1 MSDKRY
7 LGNIITDTP
16 TAPAGPYQD
25 SAASGV
31 WSLAEAFAYT
41 KAGLWPTAGNALV
54 QALFA
59 GGGSS
64 GSNVIQSIGIAT
76 TGNAI
81 DFGDLP
87 VLRQRMAACGSSVT
101 AHFMGGATNSPVA
114 SMYSVNFGSGG
125 NATYFGELTLARE
138 YPAAMSN
145 STRGVIGGGNFG
157 STEYNTIDYI
167 TLSSLGGAA
176 DFGDL
181 SQGVCT
187 GMGASGSATRGLFGG
202 GGDNNLNARRQI
214 TYVTIA
220 STGNSV
226 TFGELIATPGTGTG
240 RRYLCAFSS
249 TTRSVFS
256 GGWSNSA
263 VNVLDYVTT
272 ASTGNA
278 TDFGDLTIA
287 RDYVAGASSD
297 TRGVTGG
304 GTTSGSNVIDYVT
317 IASAGNA
324 IDFGDLLSS
333 ENDLAACSNVHGGIA
348 A

>member
-1 MSDKRY
+1 MTKRY
-7 LGNIITDTP
+7 LGNIITQNPTP
-16 TAPAGPYQD
+16 PAD
-25 SAASGV
+25 NFETTSAAGV

-59 GGGSS
+59 GGGTN
-64 GSNVIQSIGIAT
+64 GSNVIQSIDIST

-87 VLRQRMAACGSSVT
+87 VLRKNMAACGSSVT
-101 AHFMGGATNSPVA
+101 AHFMGGKSTSPEA

-125 NATYFGELTLARE
+125 NATYFGELTVARE

-145 STRGVIGGGNFG
+145 STRGVIGGGNNG
-157 STEYNTIDYI
+157 TTEYNTIDYI
-167 TLSSLGGAA
+167 TLSSLGSAV
-176 DFGDL
+176 DFGNIT
-181 SQGVCT
+181 QGDTT
-187 GMGASGSATRGLFGG
+187 GMGAAGSTTRGLFGG
-202 GGDNNLNARRQI
+202 GGDNNLNPRRNI

-220 STGNSV
+220 STGNSA
-226 TFGELIATPGTGTG
+226 TFGNLIATPGTGTG

-249 TTRSVFS
+249 STRAVFS
-256 GGWSNSA
+256 GGWSNAA
-263 VNVLDYVTT
+263 VNVMDYVTI
-272 ASTGNA
+272 ASTGDA
-278 TDFGDLTIA
+278 TDFGDLTVA
-287 RDYVAGASSD
+287 RDYVAGASST

-324 IDFGDLLSS
+324 IDFGDLLSI
-333 ENDLAACSNVHGGIA
+333 ENDLAACSNVHGGVA